1 MHIKKRSEKDASF
14 SSIYT
19 RKKKRGSPNGEPR
32 KNEVACNGVEIKLE
46 PVTVETFD
54 LLSPDD
60 DIDKKPC
67 VNKNTNFGAG
77 TTINTGDDDEYEFN
91 NELEEG
97 NDGDDDD
104 ELGSDEEEED
114 KEEEEK

>member
-1 MHIKKRSEKDASF
+1 M
-14 SSIYT
+14 
-19 RKKKRGSPNGEPR
+19 
-32 KNEVACNGVEIKLE
+32 
-46 PVTVETFD
+46 ETFD

-77 TTINTGDDDEYEFN
+77 TTINTGGDDEYEFN

-104 ELGSDEEEED
+104 ELGSDEEED
-114 KEEEEK
+114 GVKMRTKKGQG